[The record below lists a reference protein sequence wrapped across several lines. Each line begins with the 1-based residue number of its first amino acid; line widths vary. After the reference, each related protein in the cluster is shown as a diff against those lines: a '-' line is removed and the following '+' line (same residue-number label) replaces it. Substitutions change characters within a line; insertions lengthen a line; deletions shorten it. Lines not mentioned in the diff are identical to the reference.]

1 MPEEKKTIGIHN
13 IAPEVGSTH
22 RRKRVGRGIGSGHGK
37 TSTRGH
43 KGNKARGQVN
53 PNFEGGQTPL
63 HRRLPHLRGVASRN
77 PHGFKTMRDR
87 RYALVNLNVLE
98 ERFEAD
104 AVITPELLIE
114 RGILRELHYGVK
126 VLGDGDLTK
135 KFTVHAHKFSKS
147 AQEKIA
153 AAGGAAETLAP
164 LRRR

>member
-1 MPEEKKTIGIHN
+1 MPNEEPIGIHN
-13 IAPEVGSTH
+13 ISPAEGSVH

-98 ERFEAD
+98 QHFEAG
-104 AVITPELLIE
+104 AEITPEALQE
-114 RGILRELHYGVK
+114 RGLLRDLHFGLK
-126 VLGDGDLTK
+126 VLGDGDLSK
-135 KFTVHAHKFSKS
+135 KFTVHAHKFSQS
-147 AQEKIA
+147 AQEKIQ
-153 AAGGAAETLAP
+153 AAGGAAETLP
-164 LRRR
+164 PHRRK

>member
-1 MPEEKKTIGIHN
+1 MPDGEPIGIHN
-13 IAPEVGSTH
+13 IKPADGSIH

-77 PHGFKTMRDR
+77 PHGFKTIRER

-98 ERFEAD
+98 ENFEAGTE
-104 AVITPELLIE
+104 ITPEILLE
-114 RGILRELHYGVK
+114 RGILRELYYGVK
-126 VLGDGDLTK
+126 ILGDGELTK
-135 KFTVHAHKFSKS
+135 KFTVQAHKFSKN
-147 AQEKIA
+147 AAEKLQS
-153 AAGGAAETLAP
+153 AGGTAETLPP
-164 LRRR
+164 LRRK